1 MALAK
6 GTVNPLNVLGLRK
19 LEWIP
24 EHFTTM
30 AVRSSDLDNI
40 NSWVY
45 SNLNGRYAIARSL
58 KVSEDNKMVETHNLA
73 FEDPAELTMFS
84 LACPYLHK
92 P

>member
-6 GTVNPLNVLGLRK
+6 GSVNPLNALGLRK
-19 LEWIP
+19 LNYIP
-24 EHFTTM
+24 QHFTKM
-30 AVRSSDLDNI
+30 SIKNIEIDNI
-40 NSWVY
+40 NSWIY

-58 KVSEDNKMVETHNLA
+58 KIDENNRMVETQDLG

-92 P
+92 